1 MPAKYGVAVSGLFAT
16 FVISVILEA
25 AAVIVG
31 LRGSIFEQSRRKP
44 LPYIIYANFASHIGQ
59 LGFNC
64 EFLLENLTQNRI
76 YMFSLIK

>member
-64 EFLLENLTQNRI
+64 ELTFFLK
-76 YMFSLIK
+76 FF

>member
-25 AAVIVG
+25 AAVIIG
-31 LRGSIFEQSRRKP
+31 LRGSIFEQSLRKP

-64 EFLLENLTQNRI
+64 KLKVLLN
-76 YMFSLIK
+76 FC